1 MQKLASALLAVS
13 VLSSTGLASA
23 QTQPQTA
30 PNPAASSATAA
41 PQTAPQAAPQTA
53 PGTAAGQPNFGELIS
68 SLNNMRAEIG
78 KVQSMNGGSAN
89 DIRPVNV
96 AQLSGADSSALSAAV
111 SKNQS
116 QIAALRNA
124 LNRVT
129 VTTATN
135 ERISVAQFLADNKI
149 TLSQIV
155 GADVSGGKLIL
166 FYQK

>member
-1 MQKLASALLAVS
+1 MQKLASVLLAICA
-13 VLSSTGLASA
+13 LGSTALASA

-30 PNPAASSATAA
+30 PNPPASTATTA
-41 PQTAPQAAPQTA
+41 PQTAPQTA
-53 PGTAAGQPNFGELIS
+53 PAAVPGQPNFGQLIS
-68 SLNNMRAEIG
+68 SLNNMRAEIA

-96 AQLSGADSSALSAAV
+96 AQLSGADTAALNNAM
-111 SKNQS
+111 SKNQT
-116 QIAALRNA
+116 QLGALRNA
-124 LNRVT
+124 LNRIT

-149 TLSQIV
+149 SLSQVV
-155 GADVSGGKLIL
+155 GADVNGGKLIL

>member
-1 MQKLASALLAVS
+1 MQKLASVLLAIS
-13 VLSSTGLASA
+13 LFGSAGLASA

-30 PNPAASSATAA
+30 PNPAASSTTTA
-41 PQTAPQAAPQTA
+41 PQTAPQTVPATVP
-53 PGTAAGQPNFGELIS
+53 GQPNFRDLIS
-68 SLNNMRAEIG
+68 SLNNMRAQIA

-96 AQLSGADSSALSAAV
+96 AQLSGADTAALNNAV
-111 SKNQS
+111 TKNQS
-116 QIAALRNA
+116 QLAALRNA

-149 TLSQIV
+149 NLSQIV
-155 GADVSGGKLIL
+155 GADVNGGKLIL

>member
-1 MQKLASALLAVS
+1 MQKLASVLFAVA
-13 VLSSTGLASA
+13 VIGSSGLACA

-30 PNPAASSATAA
+30 PNPGASSATTA
-41 PQTAPQAAPQTA
+41 PQTAPQTA
-53 PGTAAGQPNFGELIS
+53 PANVPGQPNFGELIS
-68 SLNNMRAEIG
+68 SLNNMRAEIA

-96 AQLSGADSSALSAAV
+96 AQLSGADTSALSTAV
-111 SKNQS
+111 TKNQS
-116 QIAALRNA
+116 QLAALRNA
-124 LNRVT
+124 LNRVN
-129 VTTATN
+129 VTTSTN

-149 TLSQIV
+149 ALSQVV